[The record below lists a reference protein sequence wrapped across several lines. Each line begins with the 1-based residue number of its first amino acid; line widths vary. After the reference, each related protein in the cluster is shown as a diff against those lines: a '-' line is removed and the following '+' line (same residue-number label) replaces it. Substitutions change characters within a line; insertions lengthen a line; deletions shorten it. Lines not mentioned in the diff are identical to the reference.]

1 MRVTESVATANT
13 QFYKSVATKD
23 KKETKIGSEI
33 LKTQRVFLVSS

>member
-23 KKETKIGSEI
+23 KKKRQKIASG
-33 LKTQRVFLVSS
+33 

>member
-23 KKETKIGSEI
+23 KREQKIASG
-33 LKTQRVFLVSS
+33 

>member
-23 KKETKIGSEI
+23 KKRDKKIG
-33 LKTQRVFLVSS
+33 LVKF

>member
-23 KKETKIGSEI
+23 KKETKRSG
-33 LKTQRVFLVSS
+33 LVKF